1 MAPEY
6 TTYQQST
13 HARVA
18 CAECH
23 VGSGANWYVKSK
35 ISGLYQVYS
44 VIFNKYPHPIP
55 TPITSLRPA
64 RETCEKCHWPQKF
77 YPHKLV
83 YQKHFLA
90 DEKNTEWDIDLSLKT
105 GPSHNSQGLSEGIHW
120 HINPNVKIEYMATN
134 GRDTIPWVRYVNL
147 ATGDTT
153 IYKDSENPLDEQGM
167 KRTST
172 RLMDCMD
179 CHNRPSHNYLT
190 PQRFIDNAMA
200 NGEISPKL
208 PQIKKVTMDILKD
221 NYATEDTAELVIKTT
236 INKFY
241 KENYPDLFSSQSALI
256 DQAIKGTIKGY
267 QQNIFPFM
275 KSSWDAYP
283 DQVGHI
289 VYNGCFRC
297 HNGTHTSEKGKTIS
311 KDCNLCHNIL
321 AQGRSD
327 SLQVSSIDKSLEF
340 RHPVDIKGAWK
351 TSNCT
356 ECHRNLYQ

>member
-1 MAPEY
+1 
-6 TTYQQST
+6 
-13 HARVA
+13 
-18 CAECH
+18 
-23 VGSGANWYVKSK
+23 
-35 ISGLYQVYS
+35 
-44 VIFNKYPHPIP
+44 
-55 TPITSLRPA
+55 
-64 RETCEKCHWPQKF
+64 
-77 YPHKLV
+77 
-83 YQKHFLA
+83 
-90 DEKNTEWDIDLSLKT
+90 
-105 GPSHNSQGLSEGIHW
+105 
-120 HINPNVKIEYMATN
+120 MATN

-256 DQAIKGTIKGY
+256 DQAIQRYDKRLPAKY
-267 QQNIFPFM
+267 FPVHEV
-275 KSSWDAYP
+275 KL
-283 DQVGHI
+283 
-289 VYNGCFRC
+289 GCL
-297 HNGTHTSEKGKTIS
+297 S
-311 KDCNLCHNIL
+311 
-321 AQGRSD
+321 
-327 SLQVSSIDKSLEF
+327 
-340 RHPVDIKGAWK
+340 
-351 TSNCT
+351 
-356 ECHRNLYQ
+356 